1 LKLKT
6 QQVNPFPI
14 VGRELL
20 VASRRRETQLIRFVT
35 ALVALVVL
43 AWMFIVMRLDDARP
57 HQVSQVIFSV
67 IAGLSFFFCNLA
79 GVRLT
84 ADTLSAEKRHGT
96 LGLLFLTNLRGL
108 DVVLGKMSA
117 CSLQAVFGLMAVAPV
132 MMVPLLMGGVDA
144 AEVGRMIGVLF
155 AALFMSLSV
164 GMACSAQFKA
174 SKTATGVTAL
184 IILALIFG
192 PLFLTAVLAEY
203 NVISRSASDWLAGF
217 STGGMFPA
225 SFSGNFSGN
234 SSFFYRSLATT
245 LGVGVA
251 ALGFA
256 AWRTP
261 RAWQD
266 RAAKPRAS
274 AGHRSVNTAA
284 RRAGQLDGNP
294 VFWLG
299 ARWRWRPVLV
309 WVALAGGFLLWLWG
323 WLEDGRRWLDEGV
336 YLTTLWCTF
345 AVFKLWIASASCDR
359 FREDRQEGA
368 LELLLGT
375 PLEYRDFSLGQA
387 RRLLWQFGWPLGLV
401 LATVPFMMA
410 DSNDESQPYYIVGLM
425 MLAADIWAMHFVG
438 MRHSLTTRR
447 PAYGGSGVALRIL
460 YLPWIIWVVLMLSFS
475 LSAFFLQISWMGEFV
490 ALGLWAVVGLANN
503 LFWAMRAA
511 GDLRLNFRRLA
522 AEA

>member
-174 SKTATGVTAL
+174 SKAAIGVTFFV
-184 IILALIFG
+184 ILLLNFG
-192 PLFLTAVLAEY
+192 FPIVTIVLDNYQSTNTARVLASY
-203 NVISRSASDWLAGF
+203 SSGAMFLLAF
-217 STGGMFPA
+217 D
-225 SFSGNFSGN
+225 GNFSGN
-234 SSFFYRSLATT
+234 PHFFYQSLATA

-256 AWRTP
+256 VWRTP

-274 AGHRSVNTAA
+274 AGHRSVKTAA

>member
-1 LKLKT
+1 M
-6 QQVNPFPI
+6 NPFPI

-174 SKTATGVTAL
+174 SKAATGVTAL
-184 IILALIFG
+184 IILTLIFG
-192 PLFLTAVLAEY
+192 PLFLAAVLAEY

-234 SSFFYRSLATT
+234 SGFFYRSLATT

-256 AWRTP
+256 VWRTP

-274 AGHRSVNTAA
+274 T
-284 RRAGQLDGNP
+284 
-294 VFWLG
+294 
-299 ARWRWRPVLV
+299 
-309 WVALAGGFLLWLWG
+309 
-323 WLEDGRRWLDEGV
+323 GRR
-336 YLTTLWCTF
+336 
-345 AVFKLWIASASCDR
+345 
-359 FREDRQEGA
+359 
-368 LELLLGT
+368 
-375 PLEYRDFSLGQA
+375 
-387 RRLLWQFGWPLGLV
+387 
-401 LATVPFMMA
+401 
-410 DSNDESQPYYIVGLM
+410 
-425 MLAADIWAMHFVG
+425 
-438 MRHSLTTRR
+438 
-447 PAYGGSGVALRIL
+447 
-460 YLPWIIWVVLMLSFS
+460 
-475 LSAFFLQISWMGEFV
+475 
-490 ALGLWAVVGLANN
+490 
-503 LFWAMRAA
+503 
-511 GDLRLNFRRLA
+511 
-522 AEA
+522 